1 MGVWVGCHSL
11 TSSASELAEK
21 MLLSVTPDSSCE
33 PASETETL
41 ELQRRHTDRNIVRR
55 SSLVSSGSEISW
67 FVLYF

>member
-11 TSSASELAEK
+11 TSSASELAQK
-21 MLLSVTPDSSCE
+21 MLLSVTPDSSRE
-33 PASETETL
+33 PASETET
-41 ELQRRHTDRNIVRR
+41 QTHRHTDRNIVRR